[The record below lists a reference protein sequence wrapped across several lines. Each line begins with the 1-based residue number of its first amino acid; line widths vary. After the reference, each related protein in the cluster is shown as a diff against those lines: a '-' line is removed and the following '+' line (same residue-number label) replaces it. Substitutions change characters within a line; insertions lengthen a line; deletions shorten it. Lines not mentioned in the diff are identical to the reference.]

1 MVDRQPEPA
10 PVCLLL
16 FFPPA
21 DLENN
26 GVNGICIANV
36 DQQGN
41 ILSTVHDVRVTGFTV
56 RGFPGVG
63 IVFAGTSGIRADHNV
78 AANNQSYGITAF
90 ASAHGRFEDNTV
102 FGTSD
107 AGLYMGTSPD
117 ADFTIKPAARLSAQ
131 FPRPLTYSPADADE
145 SSAYAHRPYQPLGLR
160 AICQPHS
167 EVMTT

>member
-10 PVCLLL
+10 PPVCLLL

-56 RGFPGVG
+56 QGFPGASPA
-63 IVFAGTSGIRADHNV
+63 AGGSAGAAV
-78 AANNQSYGITAF
+78 AARSN
-90 ASAHGRFEDNTV
+90 V
-102 FGTSD
+102 
-107 AGLYMGTSPD
+107 
-117 ADFTIKPAARLSAQ
+117 KPAARLSAQ